1 MKKLLLLTTA
11 LVSVTA
17 SVALADAP
25 TISVGGLLDFQGAG
39 KSQKKVPALTSNN
52 VNTATNMTNNNRR
65 VGFSTEA
72 LAHIKAEGKT
82 DNGLGYGAVVV
93 LKTETNRA
101 KNYEAMDKSYLF
113 LESGLGKVELGSNYS
128 AAKTMKVDATSVARA
143 TGGIDGDSVEY
154 ALNERQYLPSG
165 NNTADAQKL
174 SSKVYFLTS
183 PNHFEEV
190 VTKADTSYHE
200 SFRKIT
206 YITPMWEGFQ
216 AGVSYTPDT
225 ANTGSRVATDNLSG
239 AHALGDVKN
248 LVSGGISY
256 SNQFDQIGFSAS
268 ATGEHGNANNVGQ
281 TSANQKKGLKTYA
294 FGASLSYANF
304 TLAGSYGNWG
314 KSLLKKFPT
323 AGQPRYKNSNYYTAG
338 LSYIQGPIGA
348 SVTYFESKYQKNKF
362 QNVSVG
368 ADYKLAPG
376 LMPYAEVSFIEM
388 KAADATLATR
398 KNKATVYILGTML
411 KF

>member
-17 SVALADAP
+17 GVALADAP

-39 KSQKKVPALTSNN
+39 KSHKKLANRDADSHHMTSNN
-52 VNTATNMTNNNRR
+52 KR

-72 LAHIKAEGKT
+72 LANIKAEGKT

-113 LESGLGKVELGSNYS
+113 LESGLGKVELGSNYGAS
-128 AAKTMKVDATSVARA
+128 KTMKVDGSSVARA
-143 TGGIDGDSVEY
+143 TGGIDGDAVEY
-154 ALNERQYLPSG
+154 VLNSRSYMEANASTP
-165 NNTADAQKL
+165 DAQKVGGN
-174 SSKVYFLTS
+174 VYFLTS

-190 VTKADTSYHE
+190 VTKADSTRHE

-206 YITPMWEGFQ
+206 YYTPTFEGFQ
-216 AGVSYTPDT
+216 AGISYTPDT
-225 ANTGSRVATDNLSG
+225 ANTGSNVATDGLA
-239 AHALGDVKN
+239 AHSLGDVKN
-248 LVSGGISY
+248 MVSGGISY
-256 SNQFDQIGFSAS
+256 SNQFDQVTFSAS
-268 ATGEHGNANNVGQ
+268 ATGEYGNANNFNQ
-281 TSANQKKGLKTYA
+281 TNADKKKDLRTYA

-323 AGQPRYKNSNYYTAG
+323 TGQAKYKNSHYYTAG
-338 LSYIQGPIGA
+338 LSYIQGPVGA

-362 QNVSVG
+362 QNISVG

-376 LMPYAEVSFIEM
+376 LMPYAEVSFVEM
-388 KAADATLATR
+388 KAADAGLQAR